1 MFVSFGRSSL
11 VSDVKIMN
19 ADGTATP
26 RTLAADFFLSGWTP
40 DSSSVVCYRD
50 WKYALVSTEQA
61 NHGGPHPERS
71 EPVPGELFFRSPVTL
86 LRWLKIA

>member
-50 WKYALVSTEQA
+50 WKYALVSTEGKPTMEGRIPNDPNLSLA
-61 NHGGPHPERS
+61 NCSFDP
-71 EPVPGELFFRSPVTL
+71 L
-86 LRWLKIA
+86 